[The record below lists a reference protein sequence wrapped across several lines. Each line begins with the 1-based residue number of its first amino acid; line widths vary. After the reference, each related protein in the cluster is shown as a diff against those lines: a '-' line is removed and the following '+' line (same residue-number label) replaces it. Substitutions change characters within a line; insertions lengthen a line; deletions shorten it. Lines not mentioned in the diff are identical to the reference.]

1 MSEDKQKKT
10 DDKSVKSD
18 EELAAI
24 KEAVREQAREDE
36 SPDAASFSLRR
47 ILAGEFLF
55 AAMMRRHIGII
66 LLIVA
71 FIIVYISNRY
81 SCQKALIE
89 IDRLEKEL
97 VDAKYKALSS
107 SSELTEMCRESKVI
121 EMLRHSK
128 DSMLTVPKQPPY
140 VIKKKNDK

>member
-1 MSEDKQKKT
+1 MSDDKQEKT
-10 DDKSVKSD
+10 GVKPDKSD

-55 AAMMRRHIGII
+55 AAMMRRHIGLI
-66 LLIVA
+66 LIIVA

-81 SCQKALIE
+81 SCQNALIE

-107 SSELTEMCRESKVI
+107 SSELTEMCRESRVL
-121 EMLRHSK
+121 EMLKHSK
-128 DSMLTVPKQPPY
+128 DSMLMVPKQPPY
-140 VIKKKNDK
+140 IIKKNNDK

>member
-1 MSEDKQKKT
+1 MS
-10 DDKSVKSD
+10 DDKPDKTGDKPAKSD

-36 SPDAASFSLRR
+36 NPDAASFSLRR

-55 AAMMRRHIGII
+55 AAMMRRHIGVI
-66 LLIVA
+66 LLVVA
-71 FIIVYISNRY
+71 FVIVYISNRY
-81 SCQKALIE
+81 SCQKALLE

-121 EMLRHSK
+121 EMVKHSK

-140 VIKKKNDK
+140 IIKKKNDE